1 MLRLLTAP
9 ARAQLTGGQTTMA
22 NIEYDPQKQLFHLH
36 NDTFSYIIQVIRGY
50 LVKRYCGPALERF
63 SGTAKL
69 EDFSHAFNIQ
79 NDAAPF
85 SLTTL
90 PLEYSTLMGGD
101 YRTPA
106 YAVRNGHGQ
115 LIGNLKFHD
124 FQILAGNKNFNGTL
138 PTARTP
144 HGQTLVIT
152 MHDETDTLAV
162 NLKYTIV
169 GDLPVLLKQVAY
181 HNLSDDTLTITH
193 AASLQL
199 DFDDHAYDLI
209 TLTGAHLS
217 EASVTRQPLTP
228 GKKSIASNYGASG
241 PQGVPATILAAPA
254 TDDFAGE
261 ALGMALLW
269 SGNFSYTAQVD
280 QFGNSRLVMGL
291 NPELFSWQLK
301 PGEPFVTPEA
311 AVAYTTN
318 GLNDLSHIFH
328 RFFADHVMPLP
339 RKNLIEYNTW
349 ESTYFDVSEAKV
361 RAEIPK
367 AEALGVELIVI
378 DDGWFK
384 NRPNDAGQLGD
395 WVPDP
400 VKFPRGLRPIADAL
414 HERGLAFGL
423 WVEPEMITENS
434 ELYAKHPDWA
444 MQYVGQKPLRSRN
457 QLILDLSQ
465 RIVQDHLIKVLT
477 DLVRTNHIDYLKWD
491 YNRHFSQPGSPV
503 LPPDQQGEVGYRY
516 TRGLY
521 RVLKTLRDT
530 FPDLLIENCSS
541 GGGRLDGGMLAY
553 TDQTW
558 TSDFTDPVY
567 RMKIM
572 NGFSLFFPLKTFV
585 SHFTMSPNLQ
595 DSRVTPLQTRALLSL
610 VGVTGIECPPSQ
622 LSDAEAAAVK
632 ASFAFYKAN
641 RTELQNGSLYRLHPS
656 HPNQDQVCWLIT
668 NEAKT
673 KALVLTSAGVVSPIP
688 HYQHVL
694 LHYLNP
700 EVSYQTNDKATATGA
715 ELNYAGITLPLAH
728 GDFSATLMTLRVV
741 SHLPQTTAL
750 PGGDIGELRF

>member
-1 MLRLLTAP
+1 
-9 ARAQLTGGQTTMA
+9 MA

-101 YRTPA
+101 YRTPG

-269 SGNFSYTAQVD
+269 SGNFNYTAQVD

-434 ELYAKHPDWA
+434 ELYAEHPDWA

-622 LSDAEAAAVK
+622 LSEAEAAAVK

-700 EVSYQTNDKATATGA
+700 EVSYQINDKATATGA

-728 GDFSATLMTLRVV
+728 GDFSATLMTLHVV

>member
-1 MLRLLTAP
+1 
-9 ARAQLTGGQTTMA
+9 MA

-641 RTELQNGSLYRLHPS
+641 RTELQNGSPYRLHPS

>member
-1 MLRLLTAP
+1 
-9 ARAQLTGGQTTMA
+9 MA

-101 YRTPA
+101 YRTPG

>member
-1 MLRLLTAP
+1 
-9 ARAQLTGGQTTMA
+9 MA

-101 YRTPA
+101 YRTPG

-301 PGEPFVTPEA
+301 PSEPFVTPEA

-434 ELYAKHPDWA
+434 ELYAEHPDWA

-530 FPDLLIENCSS
+530 FPGLLIENCSS

-641 RTELQNGSLYRLHPS
+641 RTELQNGCLYRLHPS

-700 EVSYQTNDKATATGA
+700 EVSYQINDKATATGA

>member
-1 MLRLLTAP
+1 
-9 ARAQLTGGQTTMA
+9 MA

-378 DDGWFK
+378 DGGWFK

>member
-1 MLRLLTAP
+1 
-9 ARAQLTGGQTTMA
+9 MA

-491 YNRHFSQPGSPV
+491 YNSHFSQPGSPV

-521 RVLKTLRDT
+521 RVLKTLRNT

-700 EVSYQTNDKATATGA
+700 EVSYQINDKATATGA

>member
-1 MLRLLTAP
+1 
-9 ARAQLTGGQTTMA
+9 MA

-378 DDGWFK
+378 DDG
-384 NRPNDAGQLGD
+384 
-395 WVPDP
+395 
-400 VKFPRGLRPIADAL
+400 L

>member
-1 MLRLLTAP
+1 
-9 ARAQLTGGQTTMA
+9 MA
-22 NIEYDPQKQLFHLH
+22 NIEYDPERQLFHLH
-36 NDTFSYIIQVIRGY
+36 NDTFSYVIQVIRGY
-50 LVKRYCGPALERF
+50 LVKRYCGPALDHF

-79 NDAAPF
+79 NDAAPY

-115 LIGNLKFHD
+115 LIGNLKFDHY
-124 FQILAGNKNFNGTL
+124 QILAGNESFNGTL

-144 HGQTLVIT
+144 HGQTLIIT
-152 MHDETDTLAV
+152 MHDETQTLAV
-162 NLKYTIV
+162 RLKYTIV
-169 GDLPVLLKQVAY
+169 GDLPVLLKQVEY
-181 HNLSDDTLTITH
+181 RNLTDTTLTITH

-209 TLTGAHLS
+209 TLTGAHLN
-217 EASVTRQPLTP
+217 EAKVTRQPLTP
-228 GKKSIASNYGASG
+228 GKKSIGSNYGASG

-254 TDDFAGE
+254 TNEFAGE
-261 ALGMALLW
+261 ALGVTLLW
-269 SGNFSYTAQVD
+269 SGNFNYTAQVD
-280 QFGNSRLVMGL
+280 QFDNSRLVMGL
-291 NPELFSWQLK
+291 NPELFAWQLK
-301 PGEPFVTPEA
+301 PGKPFVTPEA
-311 AVAYTTN
+311 AVAYTN
-318 GLNDLSHIFH
+318 DGLNDLSRIFH

-349 ESTYFDVSEAKV
+349 ETTYFDVSEAKIL
-361 RAEIPK
+361 AEIPK
-367 AEALGVELIVI
+367 AEELGVELLVI

-400 VKFPRGLRPIADAL
+400 AKFPHGLRPVADAI
-414 HERGLAFGL
+414 HARGLAFGL
-423 WVEPEMITENS
+423 WVEPEMISENS
-434 ELYAKHPDWA
+434 ELYATHPDWA

-465 RIVQDHLIKVLT
+465 RIVQDHLITVLT
-477 DLVRTNHIDYLKWD
+477 NLVRDNHIDYLKWD

-530 FPDLLIENCSS
+530 FPKLLIENCSS
-541 GGGRLDGGMLAY
+541 GGGRLDGGMIAY

-572 NGFSLFFPLKTFV
+572 NGFSLFFPLKIFV
-585 SHFTMSPNLQ
+585 SHFTASPNLQ
-595 DSRVTPLQTRALLSL
+595 DARLTPLHTRALLSL
-610 VGVTGIECPPSQ
+610 VGITGIECPPSQ
-622 LSDAEAAAVK
+622 LSPAEAAAVK

-641 RTELQNGSLYRLHPS
+641 RKELQNGLLFRLRPS
-656 HPNQDQVCWLIT
+656 HVNQDEVCWLIT
-668 NEAKT
+668 NAAKT
-673 KALVLTSAGVVSPIP
+673 KALVLTSVGVTSPIP

-694 LHYLNP
+694 LHYLDP
-700 EVSYQTNDKATATGA
+700 KLSYQIDNTKNATGL
-715 ELNYAGITLPLAH
+715 ELNHAGVTLPLAH
-728 GDFSATLMTLRVV
+728 GDFSATLMELTAVTN
-741 SHLPQTTAL
+741 LPQTTAAPTL
-750 PGGDIGELRF
+750 DKITTQS

>member
-1 MLRLLTAP
+1 
-9 ARAQLTGGQTTMA
+9 MA

-414 HERGLAFGL
+414 HERGLAFGS

>member
-1 MLRLLTAP
+1 
-9 ARAQLTGGQTTMA
+9 MA

-101 YRTPA
+101 YRTPG

-115 LIGNLKFHD
+115 LIGNLKFHG

-199 DFDDHAYDLI
+199 DFDDHSYDLI

-269 SGNFSYTAQVD
+269 SGNFNYTAQVD

-434 ELYAKHPDWA
+434 ELYAEHPDWA

-622 LSDAEAAAVK
+622 LSEAEAAAVK

-700 EVSYQTNDKATATGA
+700 EVSYQINDKATATGA

-728 GDFSATLMTLRVV
+728 GDFSATLMTLHVV

>member
-1 MLRLLTAP
+1 
-9 ARAQLTGGQTTMA
+9 MA

-541 GGGRLDGGMLAY
+541 GGGRLDGGMLVY

>member
-1 MLRLLTAP
+1 
-9 ARAQLTGGQTTMA
+9 MA

-434 ELYAKHPDWA
+434 ELYAKHPDWV

>member
-1 MLRLLTAP
+1 
-9 ARAQLTGGQTTMA
+9 MA

>member
-1 MLRLLTAP
+1 
-9 ARAQLTGGQTTMA
+9 MA

-434 ELYAKHPDWA
+434 ELYAEHPDWA

-641 RTELQNGSLYRLHPS
+641 RTELQNGSLYRLHAS

-700 EVSYQTNDKATATGA
+700 EVSYQINDKATATGA

>member
-1 MLRLLTAP
+1 
-9 ARAQLTGGQTTMA
+9 MA

-465 RIVQDHLIKVLT
+465 RIVQDHLIKGLT

>member
-1 MLRLLTAP
+1 
-9 ARAQLTGGQTTMA
+9 MA
-22 NIEYDPQKQLFHLH
+22 NIEYDPQRQLFHLH
-36 NDTFSYIIQVIRGY
+36 NATFSYIIQVIRGY
-50 LVKRYCGPALERF
+50 LVKRYCGPALEQF

-106 YAVRNGHGQ
+106 YAVRNAHGQ

-124 FQILAGNKNFNGTL
+124 FQILAGNENFNGTL

-144 HGQTLVIT
+144 HGQTLIIT

-162 NLKYTIV
+162 HLKYTIV

-181 HNLSDDTLTITH
+181 RNLSDNTLTITH
-193 AASLQL
+193 AASIQL

-261 ALGMALLW
+261 ALGVTLLW
-269 SGNFSYTAQVD
+269 SGNFNYTAQVD

-301 PGEPFVTPEA
+301 PGKPFVTPEA
-311 AVAYTTN
+311 AVAYTTK

-328 RFFADHVMPLP
+328 QFFANHVMPVP
-339 RKNLIEYNTW
+339 RRNLIEYNTW

-361 RAEIPK
+361 LAEIPK
-367 AEALGVELIVI
+367 AEALGVELIVV

-400 VKFPRGLRPIADAL
+400 VKFPRGLRPVADAL
-414 HERGLAFGL
+414 HARGLAFGL
-423 WVEPEMITENS
+423 WVEPEMISENS
-434 ELYAKHPDWA
+434 ELYAAHPDWA

-457 QLILDLSQ
+457 QLVLDLSQ
-465 RIVQDHLIKVLT
+465 RIVQDHLIAVLT

-530 FPDLLIENCSS
+530 FPKLIIENCSS

-595 DSRVTPLQTRALLSL
+595 DSRVTPLRTRALLSL

-622 LSDAEAAAVK
+622 LSPAEAAAVK

-641 RTELQNGSLYRLHPS
+641 RAELQNGSLYRLHPS

-668 NEAKT
+668 DEAKT
-673 KALVLTSAGVVSPIP
+673 KAIVLTSAGVIAPIS

-694 LHYLNP
+694 LHYLRP
-700 EVSYQTNDKATATGA
+700 TMSYQINDKKTATGA
-715 ELNYAGITLPLAH
+715 ELNFAGVTLPLAH
-728 GDFSATLMTLRVV
+728 GDFSATLMTLQAV
-741 SHLPQTTAL
+741 SHLPQTTTQAN
-750 PGGDIGELRF
+750 GDIAKLPF

>member
-1 MLRLLTAP
+1 
-9 ARAQLTGGQTTMA
+9 MA

-124 FQILAGNKNFNGTL
+124 FQILAGNKNFNVTL

-361 RAEIPK
+361 LAEIPK

-434 ELYAKHPDWA
+434 ELYAEHPDWA

-641 RTELQNGSLYRLHPS
+641 RAELQNGSLYRLHPS
-656 HPNQDQVCWLIT
+656 HSNQDQVCWLIT

-700 EVSYQTNDKATATGA
+700 EVSYQINDKATATGA

>member
-1 MLRLLTAP
+1 
-9 ARAQLTGGQTTMA
+9 MA

-434 ELYAKHPDWA
+434 ELYAEHPDWA

-641 RTELQNGSLYRLHPS
+641 RAELQNGSLYRLHPS
-656 HPNQDQVCWLIT
+656 HSNQDQVCWLIT

-700 EVSYQTNDKATATGA
+700 EVSYQINDKATATGA

>member
-1 MLRLLTAP
+1 
-9 ARAQLTGGQTTMA
+9 MA

-553 TDQTW
+553 TDQPW

>member
-1 MLRLLTAP
+1 
-9 ARAQLTGGQTTMA
+9 MA

-400 VKFPRGLRPIADAL
+400 IKFPRGLRPIADAL

-434 ELYAKHPDWA
+434 ELYAEHPDWA

-700 EVSYQTNDKATATGA
+700 EVSYQINDKATATGA

>member
-1 MLRLLTAP
+1 
-9 ARAQLTGGQTTMA
+9 MA

-361 RAEIPK
+361 RAEISK

-423 WVEPEMITENS
+423 WAEPEMITENS
-434 ELYAKHPDWA
+434 ELYAEHPDWA

-641 RTELQNGSLYRLHPS
+641 RTELQNGSLYRLRPS
-656 HPNQDQVCWLIT
+656 HSNQDQVCWLIT

-700 EVSYQTNDKATATGA
+700 EVSYQINDKATATGA

-750 PGGDIGELRF
+750 PDGDFGELRF

>member
-1 MLRLLTAP
+1 
-9 ARAQLTGGQTTMA
+9 MA

-516 TRGLY
+516 ARGLY
-521 RVLKTLRDT
+521 RVLKTVRNT

-700 EVSYQTNDKATATGA
+700 EVSYQINDKATATGA

>member
-1 MLRLLTAP
+1 M
-9 ARAQLTGGQTTMA
+9 
-22 NIEYDPQKQLFHLH
+22 
-36 NDTFSYIIQVIRGY
+36 
-50 LVKRYCGPALERF
+50 
-63 SGTAKL
+63 
-69 EDFSHAFNIQ
+69 
-79 NDAAPF
+79 
-85 SLTTL
+85 
-90 PLEYSTLMGGD
+90 
-101 YRTPA
+101 
-106 YAVRNGHGQ
+106 
-115 LIGNLKFHD
+115 
-124 FQILAGNKNFNGTL
+124 
-138 PTARTP
+138 
-144 HGQTLVIT
+144 
-152 MHDETDTLAV
+152 
-162 NLKYTIV
+162 
-169 GDLPVLLKQVAY
+169 
-181 HNLSDDTLTITH
+181 
-193 AASLQL
+193 
-199 DFDDHAYDLI
+199 
-209 TLTGAHLS
+209 
-217 EASVTRQPLTP
+217 
-228 GKKSIASNYGASG
+228 
-241 PQGVPATILAAPA
+241 
-254 TDDFAGE
+254 
-261 ALGMALLW
+261 
-269 SGNFSYTAQVD
+269 
-280 QFGNSRLVMGL
+280 
-291 NPELFSWQLK
+291 
-301 PGEPFVTPEA
+301 
-311 AVAYTTN
+311 
-318 GLNDLSHIFH
+318 
-328 RFFADHVMPLP
+328 
-339 RKNLIEYNTW
+339 
-349 ESTYFDVSEAKV
+349 

-434 ELYAKHPDWA
+434 ELYAEHPDWA

-700 EVSYQTNDKATATGA
+700 EVSYQINDKATATGA

>member
-1 MLRLLTAP
+1 
-9 ARAQLTGGQTTMA
+9 MA

-318 GLNDLSHIFH
+318 GLNDLSHISH

>member
-1 MLRLLTAP
+1 
-9 ARAQLTGGQTTMA
+9 
-22 NIEYDPQKQLFHLH
+22 
-36 NDTFSYIIQVIRGY
+36 
-50 LVKRYCGPALERF
+50 
-63 SGTAKL
+63 
-69 EDFSHAFNIQ
+69 
-79 NDAAPF
+79 
-85 SLTTL
+85 
-90 PLEYSTLMGGD
+90 
-101 YRTPA
+101 
-106 YAVRNGHGQ
+106 
-115 LIGNLKFHD
+115 
-124 FQILAGNKNFNGTL
+124 
-138 PTARTP
+138 
-144 HGQTLVIT
+144 
-152 MHDETDTLAV
+152 
-162 NLKYTIV
+162 
-169 GDLPVLLKQVAY
+169 
-181 HNLSDDTLTITH
+181 
-193 AASLQL
+193 
-199 DFDDHAYDLI
+199 
-209 TLTGAHLS
+209 
-217 EASVTRQPLTP
+217 
-228 GKKSIASNYGASG
+228 
-241 PQGVPATILAAPA
+241 
-254 TDDFAGE
+254 
-261 ALGMALLW
+261 
-269 SGNFSYTAQVD
+269 
-280 QFGNSRLVMGL
+280 MGL

-328 RFFADHVMPLP
+328 HFFADHVMPLP

-349 ESTYFDVSEAKV
+349 ESTYFDVSEARV

-434 ELYAKHPDWA
+434 ELYAEHPDWA

-668 NEAKT
+668 NESKT

-700 EVSYQTNDKATATGA
+700 EVSYQINDKATATGA

>member
-1 MLRLLTAP
+1 
-9 ARAQLTGGQTTMA
+9 
-22 NIEYDPQKQLFHLH
+22 
-36 NDTFSYIIQVIRGY
+36 
-50 LVKRYCGPALERF
+50 
-63 SGTAKL
+63 
-69 EDFSHAFNIQ
+69 
-79 NDAAPF
+79 
-85 SLTTL
+85 
-90 PLEYSTLMGGD
+90 
-101 YRTPA
+101 
-106 YAVRNGHGQ
+106 
-115 LIGNLKFHD
+115 
-124 FQILAGNKNFNGTL
+124 
-138 PTARTP
+138 
-144 HGQTLVIT
+144 
-152 MHDETDTLAV
+152 
-162 NLKYTIV
+162 
-169 GDLPVLLKQVAY
+169 
-181 HNLSDDTLTITH
+181 
-193 AASLQL
+193 
-199 DFDDHAYDLI
+199 
-209 TLTGAHLS
+209 
-217 EASVTRQPLTP
+217 
-228 GKKSIASNYGASG
+228 
-241 PQGVPATILAAPA
+241 
-254 TDDFAGE
+254 
-261 ALGMALLW
+261 
-269 SGNFSYTAQVD
+269 
-280 QFGNSRLVMGL
+280 MGL
-291 NPELFSWQLK
+291 ESGALSWQLK

-503 LPPDQQGEVGYRY
+503 LPPDQQGEVAYRY

-632 ASFAFYKAN
+632 ASFVFYKAN

-700 EVSYQTNDKATATGA
+700 EVSYQINDKATATGA

>member
-1 MLRLLTAP
+1 
-9 ARAQLTGGQTTMA
+9 MA

-530 FPDLLIENCSS
+530 FPDLLIDNCSS

>member
-1 MLRLLTAP
+1 
-9 ARAQLTGGQTTMA
+9 MA

-254 TDDFAGE
+254 TDNFAGE

-378 DDGWFK
+378 DDGRFK

-423 WVEPEMITENS
+423 WVESEMITENS
-434 ELYAKHPDWA
+434 ELYAEHPDWA

-700 EVSYQTNDKATATGA
+700 EVSYQINDKATATGA

-750 PGGDIGELRF
+750 PDGDIGELRF

>member
-1 MLRLLTAP
+1 
-9 ARAQLTGGQTTMA
+9 MA

-124 FQILAGNKNFNGTL
+124 FQILAGNKNFNVTL

-318 GLNDLSHIFH
+318 GLNDLSHIFY

-361 RAEIPK
+361 LAEIPK

-434 ELYAKHPDWA
+434 ELYAEHPDWA

-641 RTELQNGSLYRLHPS
+641 RAELQNGSLYRLHPS
-656 HPNQDQVCWLIT
+656 HSNQDQVCWLIT

-700 EVSYQTNDKATATGA
+700 EVSYQINDKATATGA

>member
-1 MLRLLTAP
+1 
-9 ARAQLTGGQTTMA
+9 MA

-162 NLKYTIV
+162 NLKYTNV

>member
-1 MLRLLTAP
+1 
-9 ARAQLTGGQTTMA
+9 MA

-414 HERGLAFGL
+414 HKRGLAFGL

-694 LHYLNP
+694 LHYPNP
-700 EVSYQTNDKATATGA
+700 EVSYQINDKATATGA

>member
-1 MLRLLTAP
+1 
-9 ARAQLTGGQTTMA
+9 MA

-349 ESTYFDVSEAKV
+349 ESTYFDVGEAKV
-361 RAEIPK
+361 LAEIPK

-434 ELYAKHPDWA
+434 ELYAEHPDWA

-622 LSDAEAAAVK
+622 LSEAEAAAVK

-700 EVSYQTNDKATATGA
+700 EVSYQINDKATVTGA

-750 PGGDIGELRF
+750 PDGDIGELRF

>member
-1 MLRLLTAP
+1 
-9 ARAQLTGGQTTMA
+9 MA

-384 NRPNDAGQLGD
+384 NRPNDAVQLGD

>member
-1 MLRLLTAP
+1 
-9 ARAQLTGGQTTMA
+9 MA

-162 NLKYTIV
+162 NLKYTII

>member
-1 MLRLLTAP
+1 MLRLLTAL
-9 ARAQLTGGQTTMA
+9 ARAQLTGGQTNMA

-101 YRTPA
+101 YRTPG

-269 SGNFSYTAQVD
+269 SGNFNYTAQVD

-434 ELYAKHPDWA
+434 ELYAEHPDWA

-622 LSDAEAAAVK
+622 LSEAEAAAVK

-700 EVSYQTNDKATATGA
+700 EVSYQINDKATATGA

-728 GDFSATLMTLRVV
+728 GDFSATLMTLHVV

>member
-1 MLRLLTAP
+1 
-9 ARAQLTGGQTTMA
+9 MA

-728 GDFSATLMTLRVV
+728 GDFSATLMTLRAV